1 MTLQP
6 LGDRILVKIDAEKEV
21 RSSGIM
27 LPDTA
32 EKKTKSQGTIV
43 GLGSGED
50 LAKLNLKE
58 GDKVM
63 FGKYAGDDVELE
75 DVKYKIVSHEDVL
88 AVFK

>member
-6 LGDRILVKIDAEKEV
+6 LGDRVLVKIDVEKEV
-21 RSSGIM
+21 RPSGIM

-32 EKKTKSQGTIV
+32 EKKTKAQGIV
-43 GLGSGED
+43 VSLGGGED
-50 LAKLNLKE
+50 LLKLNLKE
-58 GDKVM
+58 GDKVL

-75 DVKYKIVSHEDVL
+75 EVKYKIVSHDDIL